1 MLGAILIIGSGSA
14 QGTTAGSFTRP
25 GIPLACV
32 EVLGRSVLGR
42 QLGDLRR
49 VGIDSISLLA
59 DNNLSYARTELE
71 YGANASVSFVDNV
84 WTAATD
90 QFEAYRVSGF
100 NSVIVVSASSYAEL
114 NYSDI
119 LQFHKEQAEGIT
131 RVVSP
136 DGPIDAWVFDVSAL
150 ARSEQIAN
158 LLRDSVGARYWFPN
172 YVNRLQNPRD
182 LRRLVTDAFNGACRL
197 RPDGFEA
204 RPGVWMS
211 ESADVHRGARI
222 VAPAYIGRGSRI
234 EEQCLITRCS
244 NIESNCRIDYG
255 TVVED
260 SMILPNT
267 YVGIGLDISHSVVSG
282 SGLVNLERDVTL
294 EIGDPGVV
302 RNNRVLRKEV
312 SRPSSDAFGLL
323 GVH

>member
-1 MLGAILIIGSGSA
+1 VLGAIVIVGSGSSA
-14 QGTTAGSFTRP
+14 ASSLTRAGF
-25 GIPLACV
+25 PLACV

-42 QLGDLRR
+42 QLSDLRR
-49 VGIDSISLLA
+49 VGIDAIALLA
-59 DNNLSYARTELE
+59 QSNLSSARTELE
-71 YGANASVSFVDNV
+71 YAANASLSFVDDA
-84 WTAATD
+84 WMAASE
-90 QFEAYRVSGF
+90 QLAAYRVSGF
-100 NSVIVVSASSYAEL
+100 NSIIVIHASAYAEL

-119 LQFHKEQAEGIT
+119 LQFHKEQAEGVT

-136 DGPIDAWVFDVSAL
+136 DGPLDVWVFDVAAL
-150 ARSEQIAN
+150 AKSQQITDVLRSE
-158 LLRDSVGARYWFPN
+158 VGARYWFPN
-172 YVNRLQNPRD
+172 YVNRLQNPRH
-182 LRRLVTDAFNGACRL
+182 LRQLVTDTFNGATRL
-197 RPDGFEA
+197 RPDGVEA

-211 ESADVHRGARI
+211 EGADVHRGARI

-267 YVGIGLDISHSVVSG
+267 YIGIGLDISHSIVCG
-282 SGLVNLERDVTL
+282 SSLMNLERDVTL

-302 RNNRVLRKEV
+302 RQNRVLRKEV
-312 SRPSSDAFGLL
+312 SRPSSNAFGLL
-323 GVH
+323 EVH

>member
-1 MLGAILIIGSGSA
+1 MLGAIVIIGSGNTQES
-14 QGTTAGSFTRP
+14 TAGSLARP
-25 GIPLACV
+25 GVPLACV

-42 QLGDLRR
+42 QLADLRR

-59 DNNLSYARTELE
+59 NYDLSYARTELE
-71 YGANASVSFVDNV
+71 YAANASLIFVDDP
-84 WTAATD
+84 WTAASE
-90 QFEAYRVSGF
+90 QFAAYRISGF
-100 NSVIVVSASSYAEL
+100 NAVIVIRASAYAEL
-114 NYSDI
+114 SYSDV
-119 LQFHKEQAEGIT
+119 LQFHKEQEEGIT
-131 RVVSP
+131 RVICP
-136 DGPIDAWVFDVSAL
+136 DGPLDVWVFDVATL
-150 ARSEQIAN
+150 GKSEQISD
-158 LLRDSVGARYWFPN
+158 LLRSAVGARYWFPH
-172 YVNRLQNPRD
+172 YVNRLQNARD
-182 LRRLVTDAFNGACRL
+182 LRRLVTDTFNATCRL
-197 RPDGFEA
+197 HPDGYES

-211 ESADVHRGARI
+211 ETAEVRRGARV
-222 VAPAYIGRGSRI
+222 VAPAYIGRGSKI

-282 SGLVNLERDVTL
+282 SSLMNLERDVTL

-302 RNNRVLRKEV
+302 RHNRVLRKEV
-312 SRPSSDAFGLL
+312 SRPSSNAFGLL